1 MAVVKLT
8 RLRRP
13 HVGTALCKL
22 LLWLA
27 TTFAAI
33 LASFQALSAEPI
45 LPPQPSVK
53 PVSAADDSPMMLYL
67 VPWNTHSDTT
77 KNSKTITLYKPWGV
91 HFDPLTPAQTADLA
105 AP

>member
-1 MAVVKLT
+1 
-8 RLRRP
+8 
-13 HVGTALCKL
+13 
-22 LLWLA
+22 
-27 TTFAAI
+27 
-33 LASFQALSAEPI
+33 
-45 LPPQPSVK
+45 
-53 PVSAADDSPMMLYL
+53 MMLYL